1 MYVRLICLQLECH
14 LADGG
19 NDDPA
24 EALVT
29 FLFRYGAVR
38 HSNSRISAASR
49 TQLHQQMVVA
59 TSDGGSTDMG
69 CCYQVES
76 IVGLFNVCYFALY
89 KRLTSNMNGKY
100 SILQYIL
107 DAEKL
112 EIGRGRYKQQANN
125 KLNQFTGGS
134 DFRGSTSFVNIRA
147 PQTENRN
154 KMTATDAEAEMLIKS
169 YNQDVAAFMPPT
181 RANKRKQETIDDL
194 FAPVEVP
201 TRAKKTKQ
209 GGKKKGKN
217 KRRKTI

>member
-1 MYVRLICLQLECH
+1 
-14 LADGG
+14 
-19 NDDPA
+19 
-24 EALVT
+24 
-29 FLFRYGAVR
+29 
-38 HSNSRISAASR
+38 
-49 TQLHQQMVVA
+49 MVVA

-181 RANKRKQETIDDL
+181 RANKRKQETKEDKTRRKEEGKEQEKEDDL
-194 FAPVEVP
+194 ILSKWVCDECFWYL
-201 TRAKKTKQ
+201 RFFHRLIDAKRWYL
-209 GGKKKGKN
+209 N
-217 KRRKTI
+217 NDDILHPW